1 TVGTNA
7 FYFRTSRDAAFPG
20 TVNNTHFG
28 ASTAPS
34 SVSYTGSATFVDVRN
49 IRIAGTNV
57 IADLQTSTG
66 ATITFVTPTNGATL
80 FVTKPIFRVS
90 APLLD
95 PATLTVTL
103 NGQLIIGAA
112 RGNVA
117 TYYDANSGQLTVP
130 LDGTLAGPL
139 TLGDYQLV
147 VTGQDSILATMLSA
161 TLNFTVQQKTL
172 SVIGRGR
179 MFSIPATNVGAIS
192 TAFLGG
198 LGGAALLVSRWDP
211 TLGTGEYRKTRVSDP
226 LDASNP
232 LQLSNATG
240 AAYDR
245 ATLAALPPAG
255 KAYWIYTEQE
265 TAFAVSM
272 NMPGN
277 LLPNASQYVVPVYK
291 GFNMIGNPY
300 NFPVAFGSLLV
311 EYGGTV
317 YSISEAAQAH
327 LIDPVLYT
335 YLDPVASGS
344 PHGSYAVWTLPN
356 GTLAPWEG
364 YWIHSQVGTAA
375 SPLRLIFQPVSAGRA
390 AEIAG
395 PARTRGSEAAWEMT
409 LKAAGLTG
417 GAAAVTL
424 GVVPGATDGIDAG
437 VDLYAPPAAPGGVS
451 LASAPTRGGGA
462 LLRDYRQS
470 AGTLTWQVDV
480 SGPAGSALT
489 ITWPDLTRLPAR
501 AQAILRDPVTGAERY
516 LRTTA
521 SYPLTLGAAETSRRL
536 TVSVVQESA
545 APALQ
550 IQGLRA
556 QRTRAGGALISC
568 ALSQPA
574 RVTVEI
580 RTATGKLLRR
590 LAAESRA
597 AGAVAITWDGTD
609 AGGRAVP
616 RGTYQCQVSAVTSN
630 GQAAKAMTLLPAR

>member
-1 TVGTNA
+1 
-7 FYFRTSRDAAFPG
+7 
-20 TVNNTHFG
+20 
-28 ASTAPS
+28 
-34 SVSYTGSATFVDVRN
+34 
-49 IRIAGTNV
+49 
-57 IADLQTSTG
+57 
-66 ATITFVTPTNGATL
+66 
-80 FVTKPIFRVS
+80 
-90 APLLD
+90 
-95 PATLTVTL
+95 
-103 NGQLIIGAA
+103 
-112 RGNVA
+112 
-117 TYYDANSGQLTVP
+117 
-130 LDGTLAGPL
+130 
-139 TLGDYQLV
+139 
-147 VTGQDSILATMLSA
+147 M
-161 TLNFTVQQKTL
+161 
-172 SVIGRGR
+172 
-179 MFSIPATNVGAIS
+179 
-192 TAFLGG
+192 
-198 LGGAALLVSRWDP
+198 
-211 TLGTGEYRKTRVSDP
+211 
-226 LDASNP
+226 
-232 LQLSNATG
+232 
-240 AAYDR
+240 
-245 ATLAALPPAG
+245 
-255 KAYWIYTEQE
+255 
-265 TAFAVSM
+265 
-272 NMPGN
+272 
-277 LLPNASQYVVPVYK
+277 
-291 GFNMIGNPY
+291 
-300 NFPVAFGSLLV
+300 
-311 EYGGTV
+311 
-317 YSISEAAQAH
+317 
-327 LIDPVLYT
+327 
-335 YLDPVASGS
+335 
-344 PHGSYAVWTLPN
+344 
-356 GTLAPWEG
+356 
-364 YWIHSQVGTAA
+364 
-375 SPLRLIFQPVSAGRA
+375 
-390 AEIAG
+390 
-395 PARTRGSEAAWEMT
+395 
-409 LKAAGLTG
+409 
-417 GAAAVTL
+417 TL